1 MTTIESP
8 AFPRLLRILAV
19 VLVFD
24 VVAFGVW
31 SFPAL
36 RSTAWSA
43 GSVWVFGLA
52 AVCVMWMGYW
62 IVRSRTRLDGDVMT
76 QTWLWTKRADAH
88 DVVQLKLVHIRWL
101 ERAMAPRLLV
111 RRRNGAITWF
121 HSADARLLTAFME
134 RVANCAAQPAT
145 PSTPAATPTAS
156 AAA

>member
-1 MTTIESP
+1 MNAIDSP

-19 VLVFD
+19 VLAFD

-43 GSVWVFGLA
+43 GSVWVFVLA

-76 QTWLWTKRADAH
+76 QTWLWNKRADAH

-121 HSADARLLTAFME
+121 HSADPRLLTAFME
-134 RVANCAAQPAT
+134 RVADCAAQPAT
-145 PSTPAATPTAS
+145 PSTPTTS

>member
-1 MTTIESP
+1 MNAIDSP

-19 VLVFD
+19 VLAFD

-52 AVCVMWMGYW
+52 SVCVMWMGYW

-76 QTWLWTKRADAH
+76 QTWLWNKRADAH

-121 HSADARLLTAFME
+121 HSADPRLLTAFIE
-134 RVANCAAQPAT
+134 RVAQCAMQT
-145 PSTPAATPTAS
+145 TAS

>member
-1 MTTIESP
+1 MNAIDSP

-19 VLVFD
+19 VLAFD

-52 AVCVMWMGYW
+52 SVCVMWMGYW

-76 QTWLWTKRADAH
+76 QTWLWNKRADAH

-101 ERAMAPRLLV
+101 ERAMAPRLRV
-111 RRRNGAITWF
+111 RRRNGAIIWF
-121 HSADARLLTAFME
+121 HSADPRLLTAFIE
-134 RVANCAAQPAT
+134 RVAQCAMQT
-145 PSTPAATPTAS
+145 TAS